1 MWESGT
7 EAGDR
12 KRGLPRRVVPGVLG
26 ALSWRHAGVYRDPV
40 TFFSH
45 IVSYNPTA
53 RDARYNL
60 GNALQGTRKTEEN

>member
-1 MWESGT
+1 MGERDGGGRP
-7 EAGDR
+7 E
-12 KRGLPRRVVPGVLG
+12 KGLPQRVVTGVLG
-26 ALSWRHAGVYRDPV
+26 ALSWRHAGVYRNPV
-40 TFFSH
+40 MFFSH